1 MDMDLP
7 LFEKMTPEEILAY
20 HASDGEQER
29 AEELAEKNKAGT
41 LTKEERE
48 EWKNMLRLDALV
60 ASLKARALEALDNT

>member
-1 MDMDLP
+1 MTLP
-7 LFEKMTPEEILAY
+7 PFENMTPEEILAY
-20 HASDGEQER
+20 QASDAEQER
-29 AEELAEKNKAGT
+29 AEELAEKNKVGT